1 MKSKTL
7 LDSSF
12 RYTPSFGTNLKATFA
27 RVRREMRE
35 AQARAAADEAT
46 KRAQM
51 EQKRPARLTKIFP

>member
-1 MKSKTL
+1 MNRKSL

-12 RYTPSFGTNLKATFA
+12 RYTPSFDTNLKTTFA

-46 KRAQM
+46 KKAQQT
-51 EQKRPARLTKIFP
+51 EQKRSAALTRV